1 MGSPGWRDK
10 GPPCFCPARKS
21 SFASSRALGNTWD
34 LISPTSFTKPPGSDN
49 TSSPRSLAIEKAS
62 PLSFNHLVD
71 QWSTINICLLL
82 AGLRG
87 FSARSRLRSRDC
99 WCRLGCLS
107 CTRQIWKSSILIC
120 IFCGRL
126 CCCGPNGIRR
136 LTCLLQLLLIKTN
149 PKESPE
155 LPIMKVRRITCI
167 DVWSTLRLK
176 WCRRMALLA
185 ETKAID
191 RHDARSVWSR
201 TRRKTADDK
210 ILIVCFQALTS
221 ACPGQGQTDSRTT
234 THSKFSWFPKLPDS
248 NSQRG
253 PWVTDVPP
261 DAGRHPLRYQS
272 ELETGSL
279 VPNFCHG
286 SAVWLKGPKAK
297 CQRGH
302 VITWLYKIYIRQVKL
317 TPFYH
322 VIFTP

>member
-1 MGSPGWRDK
+1 
-10 GPPCFCPARKS
+10 
-21 SFASSRALGNTWD
+21 
-34 LISPTSFTKPPGSDN
+34 
-49 TSSPRSLAIEKAS
+49 
-62 PLSFNHLVD
+62 
-71 QWSTINICLLL
+71 
-82 AGLRG
+82 
-87 FSARSRLRSRDC
+87 
-99 WCRLGCLS
+99 
-107 CTRQIWKSSILIC
+107 
-120 IFCGRL
+120 
-126 CCCGPNGIRR
+126 
-136 LTCLLQLLLIKTN
+136 
-149 PKESPE
+149 
-155 LPIMKVRRITCI
+155 MKVRRITCI
-167 DVWSTLRLK
+167 DVWSTLRLR

-191 RHDARSVWSR
+191 RHDARSVRSR

-248 NSQRG
+248 NSQRV

-279 VPNFCHG
+279 VPNFYHG

-317 TPFYH
+317 TH
-322 VIFTP
+322 VLDCNKHRSGVLSKAVPASPQDELPGVVTGITSILSCRKVVPSEPRNI